1 MVTQTCKGKKVPFIG
16 RGQGW
21 PWGWGKEGKRRGNL
35 GKKEGLPAP
44 FPFRTF
50 LPPPNSPLHWSSSAA
65 WRLQRTFGHNNKKGS
80 TGHEREGFD
89 MSSSHTQ
96 IACLTGCTLYFFI
109 TCCICLL
116 YQTAKQPLFVWK
128 SRTQVWSNKRPGASS
143 RVQTKCKTWEIL
155 KIHFFSLP
163 IHAPKLERFCAKI
176 PCGCLEKKKNDF
188 EEKNPDCFAVYYL
201 VNVKVNF

>member
-1 MVTQTCKGKKVPFIG
+1 
-16 RGQGW
+16 
-21 PWGWGKEGKRRGNL
+21 
-35 GKKEGLPAP
+35 
-44 FPFRTF
+44 
-50 LPPPNSPLHWSSSAA
+50 
-65 WRLQRTFGHNNKKGS
+65 
-80 TGHEREGFD
+80 

-116 YQTAKQPLFVWK
+116 YQTAKQPLFVRK

-143 RVQTKCKTWEIL
+143 RVKTKCKTWEIL

-176 PCGCLEKKKNDF
+176 PCGCLEKKKMILRK
-188 EEKNPDCFAVYYL
+188 KNPTVLQSTTLSMLKSIFNSA
-201 VNVKVNF
+201 NFYFPLFQLH